1 MALNNTELSKESIL
15 MTIKGLLGYSGIA
28 NAFDSEIITAINT
41 AMFRLGQLGVNN
53 GDPFV
58 IQDESSTW
66 GEYLHEDYN
75 LESVKSY
82 ILIKTRLL
90 FDPPTNSYLVNS
102 LQNQLNDLEYCIRD
116 EISYRRKKNEKG

>member
-1 MALNNTELSKESIL
+1 MALNNKELSKESIL

-28 NAFDSEIITAINT
+28 NVFDSDIITAINT

-53 GDPFV
+53 GDPFA

-66 GEYLHEDYN
+66 GEYLREDYN

-116 EISYRRKKNEKG
+116 EISYRRKKNGKG